1 MYNFQTKESEPIDVA
16 QILGTG
22 EFSWDDFGK
31 GRVETRTDNNNLQTF
46 KIMMHSITTY
56 SGNGSTKR
64 KIIGLDVRAK
74 TNSRQARTE
83 IQPDGMFLCNHQG
96 LQWYLVKCDYST
108 KDLNGNSYSSQ
119 YHRSPRTS
127 GDAWDS
133 NYSDRQDFKSGSRYY
148 VVAIDPMR
156 AYPSSVFSESTYQTW
171 GIAADGARRKKTT
184 DQHVMLVCDGADN
197 LTVYVSKCNGLDF
210 ITANNIWSDKLGTLL
225 VPSLKD
231 KCIKWLDTMLSRDIE
246 DYELGLTIKQETKE
260 LEFDPL
266 KVKYAQ
272 QFKNAKDILR
282 VGHLRFARVS
292 DANPQKTGNSVIDLI
307 EWYGIIPVLN
317 VPKTVVF
324 DCNDQYFVHHT
335 NSVCGNC
342 RNDNL
347 ELPSG
352 RYVID
357 IDSHCFYYH
366 SNYKYKY
373 TKKAWILS
381 SLANM
386 SVTIDNDVIDR
397 IIPIGGDGI
406 KVQGIAVEDD
416 DFLNRF

>member
-1 MYNFQTKESEPIDVA
+1 MESEPIDVEP
-16 QILGTG
+16 ILGSDS
-22 EFSWDDFGK
+22 FVWADFGK
-31 GRVETRTDNNNLQTF
+31 GSVKSRTDNSQLQDF
-46 KIMMHSITTY
+46 RIKLQDITKY
-56 SGNGSTKR
+56 HAGSVKKR
-64 KIIGLDVRAK
+64 KIIGLDNRAM

-83 IQPDGMFLCNHQG
+83 IQPTGIFLCNNNG
-96 LQWYLVKCDYST
+96 LQWYLLKCDYST
-108 KDLNGNSYSSQ
+108 KDLSGNSYSSQ
-119 YHRSPRTS
+119 YHRSGRTG
-127 GDAWDS
+127 GDAWDN
-133 NYSDRQDFKSGSRYY
+133 NYNERKDFKSGSRYY
-148 VVAIDPMR
+148 LIGLDPLL
-156 AYPSSVFSESTYQTW
+156 AYPSMVFAESNYQTW
-171 GIAADGARRKKTT
+171 GIAADGVKALKSSDDDVLFVTSKDETF
-184 DQHVMLVCDGADN
+184 LVAYITKCKGLDYILADKVYLN
-197 LTVYVSKCNGLDF
+197 LTETGEEKLIDW
-210 ITANNIWSDKLGTLL
+210 IDNIF
-225 VPSLKD
+225 
-231 KCIKWLDTMLSRDIE
+231 SRDVE
-246 DYELGLTIKQETKE
+246 NYQLGIKAKKE
-260 LEFDPL
+260 VKTVEFDPL

-272 QFKNAKDILR
+272 QFKDAKEILR

-317 VPKTVVF
+317 VPKTVIF
-324 DCNDQYFVHHT
+324 DCNKEYFVHHT
-335 NSVCGNC
+335 NSVCGQC
-342 RNDNL
+342 KHDNL

-386 SVTIDNDVIDR
+386 SVTIDNSVVDR
-397 IIPIGGDGI
+397 IIPIGEEGI